1 MEGAGAD
8 SSRNLRKPDKLS
20 TSDILQAIGPLARL
34 WRRNA
39 SVVHEVPPEGA
50 EQHYRNG
57 LLKMRRGDASGAL
70 QEFDRALAQHP
81 RLADAVVARAEL
93 LDGLGRSE
101 EARHDYERA
110 RQLWS
115 ELPAGAP
122 DRRYLF
128 RRRGD
133 FAFEI
138 EAYDLVRSNVRN
150 KVLPQLAY
158 GNAQMLRGRPK
169 EALDSYERAL
179 RVKPDMADLLAMKGE
194 ALSAMGRYDEAIEM
208 FDRVLTAQPTD
219 TETLN
224 ARGIAR
230 MALGRVAEANEDWRR
245 QLELLPPAQRAARAC
260 AAMRQANYETAFQD
274 FGLALAKE
282 PSNPYWRLYRLTA
295 GRLIGAPLDPIVL
308 PAEQHWPAPLLAL
321 RGGQASE
328 QQVLAA
334 ADTANRR
341 AEALFQLGV
350 LSLAGNPAAARG
362 YWSEI
367 VERGAPSLIE
377 FAAARNELVRLGA

>member
-1 MEGAGAD
+1 M
-8 SSRNLRKPDKLS
+8 
-20 TSDILQAIGPLARL
+20 
-34 WRRNA
+34 
-39 SVVHEVPPEGA
+39 PPEGA

-57 LLKMRRGDASGAL
+57 LLSMRRGDTDGAL
-70 QEFDRALAQHP
+70 QEFDKALVRHP
-81 RLADAVVARAEL
+81 GLADAVVARAEL
-93 LDGLGRSE
+93 LDGLGRWQ
-101 EARHDYERA
+101 EAQHEYERA
-110 RQLWS
+110 RRLWS
-115 ELPAGAP
+115 EMPPGPP

-138 EAYDLVRSNVRN
+138 ESYELVRSNVRN

-158 GNAQMLRGRPK
+158 GNAQLLRGRPK

-179 RVKPDMADLLAMKGE
+179 RVKPNLPEVLALKGE
-194 ALSAMGRYDEAIEM
+194 ALSAMRRYDEAIEL
-208 FDRVLTAQPTD
+208 FNRVLAIQPVD
-219 TETLN
+219 AETLS
-224 ARGIAR
+224 ARGIAH
-230 MALGRVAEANEDWRR
+230 MALGKLAEANEDWRR
-245 QLELLPPAQRAARAC
+245 QLELLPPMQSAARAC
-260 AAMRQANYETAFQD
+260 AAMRRANYDVAFHA

-282 PSNPYWRLYRLTA
+282 PRNPYWLLYRLTA

-308 PAEQHWPAPLLAL
+308 PAEPHWPTPLLAL
-321 RGGQASE
+321 RAGQATE

-334 ADTANRR
+334 AESSNRR
-341 AEALFQLGV
+341 VEALFQLGV
-350 LSLAGNPAAARG
+350 VALAGNPAAARG